1 MITYDYCIIGAGI
14 IGLSIAQNL
23 IEKYPKANIILIEK
37 ETDVALHASGRNS
50 GVLHAGFYYSAESL
64 KAKFTKQGNKLLT
77 QYCLDNNI
85 KINQC
90 GKIIVASN
98 DDEIKGLEELK
109 KRGDTNGVEL
119 HWLDDKELKTKYP
132 NINTVK
138 KALYSPTTSTVDPK
152 EVCEHIY
159 QDLKQKNVNISLNTK
174 YIKKIDSNS
183 IKTSNQNI
191 KFKKLINCAGL
202 YADKIAKDFRFAK
215 DFTIIPFKGIYLKDH
230 LNKNNLQINIYPVPN
245 LKNPFL
251 GVHFTL
257 TVNNEAKIGPTAI
270 PAFWRENYGGLDN
283 FSLNEFISILAYES
297 KLFFTNAFGFRVLAY
312 EEVRKYY
319 KPFLLNLAKKL
330 QSNSSYDGF
339 DTWSTPGIR
348 AQLLDTKTLEL
359 VQDFVVQG
367 DDNTIHI
374 LNAVSPAFT
383 SSFPFTNW
391 VIENYIDKNS

>member
-14 IGLSIAQNL
+14 IGLSIAKNL
-23 IEKYPKANIILIEK
+23 IEKEPNANIVLIEK
-37 ETDVALHASGRNS
+37 ENNVAQHASGRNS

-64 KAKFTKQGNKLLT
+64 KAKFTKEGNYLLT
-77 QYCLDNNI
+77 KYCMDNNI

-98 DDEIKGLEELK
+98 QNEIKGLEELK
-109 KRGDTNGVEL
+109 KRGDINGVEL
-119 HWLDDKELKTKYP
+119 YWLDEKELKTKYP
-132 NINTVK
+132 NINTIK

-152 EVCEHIY
+152 EVCNHIY
-159 QDLKQKNVNISLNTK
+159 NDLKQKNITILLNTK
-174 YIKKIDSNS
+174 YIKKLDSNS
-183 IKTSNQNI
+183 IKTSNQDI

-202 YADKIAKDFRFAK
+202 YAHKIAKDFGFAK

-230 LNKNNLQINIYPVPN
+230 KNINNLQTNIYPVPN

-270 PAFWRENYGGLDN
+270 PAFWLENYKGFDN
-283 FSLNEFISILAYES
+283 FSLKEFISILAYES
-297 KLFFTNAFGFRVLAY
+297 KLFFTNAFGFRALAY
-312 EEVRKYY
+312 EEVKKYY

-330 QSNSSYDGF
+330 QSNSSYEGF
-339 DTWSTPGIR
+339 NSWSTPGIR
-348 AQLLDTKTLEL
+348 AQLLNTKTLEL
-359 VQDFVVQG
+359 VQDFVVEG
-367 DDNTIHI
+367 DKDTIHI

-391 VIENYIDKNS
+391 VIKNYINR